1 MSISTPAGIDFYRRL
16 AQHAGVAFVTLEP
29 TQGAEDTY
37 HAVEPAAAG
46 LLSVEVCR
54 QFGILPIA
62 LHEGMVTIAS
72 SEPVQYMA
80 YDVAAALTG
89 RAVNFVIAPA
99 DQLERAADA
108 AFAEKLRRER
118 PTAGVRNARART
130 QAALG
135 ELVGAPLRLGD
146 LLVARGFATADQ
158 VETALA
164 EQRATGERIGRIFVQ
179 RGIVDEWTM
188 TEALAQQRE
197 MPIVDLREFVPEPA
211 TLRIIPE
218 PIARGFGF
226 LPVAVDG
233 GRLYVASDDVLAP
246 ETIERLGAYT
256 TLDIRVL
263 LAPRGEIEAL
273 MRRISPWP
281 S

>member
-1 MSISTPAGIDFYRRL
+1 MSISTPASIDFYRRL
-16 AQHAGVAFVTLEP
+16 AQHAGVAFVTLEL
-29 TQGAEDTY
+29 TRGAEDTY

-80 YDVAAALTG
+80 YDVAAAL
-89 RAVNFVIAPA
+89 
-99 DQLERAADA
+99 
-108 AFAEKLRRER
+108 AEKLRRER
-118 PTAGVRNARART
+118 PTGGVRNARART